1 MAKITVYGTPTC
13 PYCIRAKEFFKENN
27 LEFEN
32 HDVSQD
38 KVRLDEMVDK
48 TGQMGVPVIGIDDEF
63 IVGFDKEKI
72 SSLLGI

>member
-1 MAKITVYGTPTC
+1 MAKIVVYGTPTC
-13 PYCIRAKEFFKENN
+13 PYCVRAKEFFKASNI
-27 LEFEN
+27 EFEN
-32 HDVSQD
+32 YDVSQD

-48 TGQMGVPVIGIDDEF
+48 TGQMGVPVIGIDDEY